1 MQRRN
6 QQESINDAPTTQ
18 YAGDER
24 THTQTNAK
32 GRRKPVGQIN
42 VTAHTLML
50 LPRRTGGEMNQ
61 YA

>member
-6 QQESINDAPTTQ
+6 QQESINDVPTAQ
-18 YAGDER
+18 CAADER
-24 THTQTNAK
+24 THRQMPK

-50 LPRRTGGEMNQ
+50 LPRRAGGKMNQ